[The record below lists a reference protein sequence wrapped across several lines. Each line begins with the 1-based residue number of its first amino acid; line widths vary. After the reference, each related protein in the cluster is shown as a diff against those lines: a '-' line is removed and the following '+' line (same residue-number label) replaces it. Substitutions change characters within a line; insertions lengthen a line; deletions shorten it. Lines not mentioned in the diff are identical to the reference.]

1 MQHRQTQRKCLN
13 KAKANQLRIIGG
25 QWRGRKLNFADGEG
39 LRPTMDRVRET
50 LFNWLQSD
58 IAGARCLDLFAGSG
72 ALGLEA
78 LSRYAGEVVMI
89 DKNPRAIQ
97 MIAQNLELLGVNNAR
112 LMQMDAGD
120 FLRREAEGSSL
131 QTAEGSLC
139 SSLQATA
146 EGSSLQTAEGSPP
159 PKKTFDI
166 VFLDPPFNQ
175 QLVAVFCDLLDKA
188 DCLSEQAII
197 YIEIEKK
204 TKLPQLPDNWTI
216 IKEKKAGQLAYY
228 LVSVNVS

>member
-1 MQHRQTQRKCLN
+1 MK

-25 QWRGRKLNFADGEG
+25 QWRGRKLSFADGEG

-58 IAGARCLDLFAGSG
+58 IAGARCLDLFTGSG

-89 DKNPRAIQ
+89 DKNPQAIR
-97 MIAQNLELLGVNNAR
+97 MIRQNLELLGVDNAR
-112 LMQMDAGD
+112 LMQMDARE
-120 FLRREAEGSSL
+120 FLSS
-131 QTAEGSLC
+131 C

-146 EGSSLQTAEGSPP
+146 EGSLLNTAEGSIPLISQ
-159 PKKTFDI
+159 KTFDI

-175 QLVAVFCDLLDKA
+175 QLVPVFCDLLDKA
-188 DCLSEQAII
+188 NCLSERAII

-228 LVSVNVS
+228 LVSVNKES

>member
-1 MQHRQTQRKCLN
+1 MQHRQTKRKCLN
-13 KAKANQLRIIGG
+13 RAKANQLRIIGG

-50 LFNWLQSD
+50 LFNWLQSE

-89 DKNPRAIQ
+89 DKNPRAIG
-97 MIAQNLELLGVNNAR
+97 MIAQNLELLAVNNAR
-112 LMQMDAGD
+112 LMRMDAGD
-120 FLRREAEGSSL
+120 FLRREAEGSS
-131 QTAEGSLC
+131 
-139 SSLQATA
+139 SSLQT
-146 EGSSLQTAEGSPP
+146 QTAEGSPP

-175 QLVAVFCDLLDKA
+175 QLVAVFCELLDKA
-188 DCLSEQAII
+188 DCLSDQAII

-204 TKLPQLPDNWTI
+204 TKLPQLPANWAV
-216 IKEKKAGQLAYY
+216 IKEKKAGQLSYY
-228 LVSVNVS
+228 LVRVNKKLTI

>member
-1 MQHRQTQRKCLN
+1 MK

-25 QWRGRKLNFADGEG
+25 QWRGRKLSFADGEG

-58 IAGARCLDLFAGSG
+58 IAGARCLDLFTGSG

-89 DKNPRAIQ
+89 DKNPQAIR
-97 MIAQNLELLGVNNAR
+97 MIRQNLELLGVDNAR
-112 LMQMDAGD
+112 LMQMDARD
-120 FLRREAEGSSL
+120 FLLR
-131 QTAEGSLC
+131 TAEGSLLKSAEGSC
-139 SSLQATA
+139 SSLQAQATA
-146 EGSSLQTAEGSPP
+146 EGSVLKTAEGSIPP
-159 PKKTFDI
+159 IPQKTFDI

-175 QLVAVFCDLLDKA
+175 QLVPVFCDLLDKA
-188 DCLSEQAII
+188 NCLSERAII

-228 LVSVNVS
+228 LVSVNKES